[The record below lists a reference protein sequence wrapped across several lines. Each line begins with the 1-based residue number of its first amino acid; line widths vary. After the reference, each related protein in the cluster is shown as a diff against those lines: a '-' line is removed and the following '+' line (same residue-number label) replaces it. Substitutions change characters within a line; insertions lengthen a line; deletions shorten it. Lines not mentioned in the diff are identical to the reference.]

1 MKKITMMAIA
11 ICLLVSP
18 SVANAKKPLDLKC
31 DNREYV
37 IRLVSHSRKMMLQV
51 DYIMHRES
59 RCRQMAFNPTDPN
72 GGSYGLFQI
81 NGYWCQPSRYSKTGW
96 LQEKNVLKTCKD
108 LWDPIINA
116 KAFKVMYDYA
126 GWQPWGGKPWI

>member
-1 MKKITMMAIA
+1 MKKLLIVAIL
-11 ICLLVSP
+11 CYSFLGGTV
-18 SVANAKKPLDLKC
+18 VHAKKPIDLKC
-31 DNREYV
+31 DNREHI
-37 IRLVSHSRKMMLQV
+37 IRFVSENRKMMLQV

-59 RCRQMAFNPTDPN
+59 RCRQLAFNPKDPN

-81 NGYWCQPSRYSKTGW
+81 NGYWCQPSRYSRLGW
-96 LQEKNVLKTCKD
+96 LQEKKVLKTCAD

-116 KAFKVMYDYA
+116 KAFMVMYDYA